1 MQKRTTQRAKSL
13 ALRLLILSAVV
24 LLWAGAAC
32 AAQAARLKVAVTSPW
47 LYEVASFICG
57 SQAKVRSISRLNA
70 RGLSVLTARPQA
82 GEMVIA
88 FDPSDAVRHKIN
100 TKNKNLKILFDKI
113 QLSEDELRCA
123 FFDPAMLPFIAQ
135 EIMKAISS
143 VDQKNYS
150 YYQRRLAEFQS
161 RIDSTI
167 DVGRHLIGSANL
179 LDLTGAEGT
188 WVRSAITGAVRPP
201 ESVWLDWLS
210 AGGGTALTAALDEA
224 SRRGWLLLL
233 DPWTPEFIRSAASA
247 YHNSLMLPAPPEG
260 TEFFVFLHEIFNI
273 IAAKSTPDTLGVK

>member
-1 MQKRTTQRAKSL
+1 MQKRTTQRAKLL

-24 LLWAGAAC
+24 FLWAGAAC

-57 SQAKVRSISRLNA
+57 SQARVRSISRLNA
-70 RGLSVLTARPQA
+70 SGVSVLTAKPQA
-82 GEMVIA
+82 GEMIIA
-88 FDPSDAVRHKIN
+88 FDSSDALRHKIN
-100 TKNKNLKILFDKI
+100 TKSKNLKILFDKI
-113 QLSEDELRCA
+113 QLSEDELRSA

-167 DVGRHLIGSANL
+167 DVGRHLIGSVNL

-201 ESVWLDWLS
+201 ESVWQGWLS

-233 DPWTPEFIRSAASA
+233 DPWTPEFIRSAVSA
-247 YHNSLMLPAPPEG
+247 YPKSLMLPVPQEG
-260 TEFFVFLHEIFNI
+260 MDFFVFLHEIFNM
-273 IAAKSTPDTLGVK
+273 IAAKSTPDALGVK